1 MPNSQTGFATA
12 AVALLQLAHQQLHHS
27 TIAAVNGTSQTHCMC
42 ACACAEYGSSNFM
55 QNIQS
60 AFTTS
65 SAALLQLLQQELG
78 LNRTLAAL
86 KHYFLLDQGDLL
98 VSFLDTAEEELSK
111 PASQVSVIR
120 LQSLLD
126 LGKHLG
132 DSGASNGFQARPSGP
147 IFELI
152 LFLSMSVTGA
162 SCLRQLKTREH
173 GVCCELIAYHMGHC
187 SCMLLRFLRGILTSC
202 TQSV

>member
-1 MPNSQTGFATA
+1 
-12 AVALLQLAHQQLHHS
+12 
-27 TIAAVNGTSQTHCMC
+27 
-42 ACACAEYGSSNFM
+42 M

-126 LGKHLG
+126 LGKPTWAPYYITITTLMRYYYLRGHL
-132 DSGASNGFQARPSGP
+132 
-147 IFELI
+147 L
-152 LFLSMSVTGA
+152 GA
-162 SCLRQLKTREH
+162 SC
-173 GVCCELIAYHMGHC
+173 
-187 SCMLLRFLRGILTSC
+187 
-202 TQSV
+202 

>member
-1 MPNSQTGFATA
+1 
-12 AVALLQLAHQQLHHS
+12 
-27 TIAAVNGTSQTHCMC
+27 
-42 ACACAEYGSSNFM
+42 M
-55 QNIQS
+55 QNIQT
-60 AFTTS
+60 AFATS

-126 LGKHLG
+126 LGQPAFPAAVL
-132 DSGASNGFQARPSGP
+132 AAGP
-147 IFELI
+147 HCLHST
-152 LFLSMSVTGA
+152 LACLSS
-162 SCLRQLKTREH
+162 
-173 GVCCELIAYHMGHC
+173 
-187 SCMLLRFLRGILTSC
+187 
-202 TQSV
+202 

>member
-1 MPNSQTGFATA
+1 MKYHLPI
-12 AVALLQLAHQQLHHS
+12 AVVDS
-27 TIAAVNGTSQTHCMC
+27 TSQTH
-42 ACACAEYGSSNFM
+42 CACAEYGSGNFM

-126 LGKHLG
+126 LGKPTR
-132 DSGASNGFQARPSGP
+132 APYY
-147 IFELI
+147 
-152 LFLSMSVTGA
+152 VTI
-162 SCLRQLKTREH
+162 TP
-173 GVCCELIAYHMGHC
+173 
-187 SCMLLRFLRGILTSC
+187 LLRYYYLRGHLLVHLAECIPGSGTSLFPL
-202 TQSV
+202 SSLINPR